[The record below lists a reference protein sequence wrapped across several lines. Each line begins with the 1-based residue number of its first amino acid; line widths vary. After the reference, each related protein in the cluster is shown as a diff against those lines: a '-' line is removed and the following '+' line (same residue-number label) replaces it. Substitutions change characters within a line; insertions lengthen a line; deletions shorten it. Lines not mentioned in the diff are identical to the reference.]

1 MLFKRAFPIVGS
13 LLPIII
19 LKGANKLFRLAKYL
33 KHYKIQSIFGPLFK
47 LIEACFEL
55 AVPLIMADIID
66 TGIRNED
73 ASYILW
79 RGGILVLLGVLGLTC
94 SLTAQYF
101 AAKASVGFGQELRT
115 ALFKHINT
123 LSYTEID
130 KLGSHTL
137 VTRMTSDI
145 NQAQTGVN
153 MILRLFLRSPFIVLG
168 SVIMAFTISVRLT
181 LIFLIISPAL
191 AFVIYK
197 IMTST
202 IPRYKKVQKTLD
214 KTNLI
219 TSENLVGTR
228 VVRAF
233 SRQKDEQEEFEKNAE
248 ELYKMQVAAG
258 KISAIMNPATY
269 VLVNLAIAAIL
280 WFGGKSVDTGSISQ
294 GEVIA
299 LLNYMNQILLALL
312 AVALLV
318 TNITKMY
325 ACAGRI
331 NEVFDVHTSV
341 SDEGSTPVSEK
352 SGSPRVEFRNVSFRY
367 SGSGEDTLED
377 ISFTAQKGETV
388 GIIGGT
394 GSGKTSV
401 INLIPRFYDVSQGS
415 VLVDGTDVKSYPFS
429 QLRHKMGIVPQKAVL
444 FKGSVRDNMRWR
456 DENATDEDIWQA
468 LEIAQAKDFVE
479 QKQGQLDF
487 EILQQGKNLSGGQRQ
502 RLTIARAL
510 VGKPEILILDDSA
523 SALDLVTDAA
533 LRRAIAEKTQGMTV
547 FIVSQR
553 ISSIRSADKIIV
565 LEDGRIAGIGTHS
578 ELYKSCGVYK
588 EICLSQLSEKE
599 VAQHG

>member
-1 MLFKRAFPIVGS
+1 M
-13 LLPIII
+13 
-19 LKGANKLFRLAKYL
+19 FRLAKYL
-33 KHYKIQSIFGPLFK
+33 KHYKIQSIFGPVFK

-66 TGIRNED
+66 TGIKNED
-73 ASYILW
+73 SSYILW

-101 AAKASVGFGQELRT
+101 AAKASVGFGRELRT

-130 KLGSHTL
+130 MLGSHPL

-168 SVIMAFTISVRLT
+168 SVIMAFTISVKLT
-181 LIFLIISPAL
+181 LIFLIMSPAL
-191 AFVIYK
+191 AYVIYK
-197 IMTST
+197 IMTAT
-202 IPRYKKVQKTLD
+202 IPRFKKVQSTLD
-214 KTNLI
+214 KTNLQ
-219 TSENLVGTR
+219 TSENLTGTR

-233 SRQKDEQEEFEKNAE
+233 SRQKDEQAEFEKNAE
-248 ELYKMQVAAG
+248 QLRAMQITAG
-258 KISAIMNPATY
+258 RISAIMNPATY

-280 WFGGKSVDTGSISQ
+280 WFGGKSVDTGSITQ

-318 TNITKMY
+318 TNITRMY

-341 SDEGSTPVSEK
+341 SDEGSTDVADNRSAPS
-352 SGSPRVEFRNVSFRY
+352 VEFRNVDFKY
-367 SGSGEDTLED
+367 AGAGENVLEG

-401 INLIPRFYDVSQGS
+401 INLIPRFYDATQGS
-415 VLVDGTDVKSYPFS
+415 VLVDGTDVKHYPFA
-429 QLRHKMGIVPQKAVL
+429 QLRGKIGIVPQKAVL
-444 FKGSVRDNMRWR
+444 FKGTVRENMCWR
-456 DENATDEDIWQA
+456 DENATDEQIWNA
-468 LEIAQAKDFVE
+468 LEIAQAKDFIE
-479 QKQGQLDF
+479 QKQGQLDYL
-487 EILQQGKNLSGGQRQ
+487 INQQGKNLSGGQRQ

-510 VGKPEILILDDSA
+510 VGNPEILILDDSA

-533 LRRAIAEKTQGMTV
+533 LRKAIAEKTDGITV

-553 ISSIRSADKIIV
+553 ISSIKNADKIIV
-565 LEDGRIAGIGTHS
+565 LDDGKIAGIGTHMQ
-578 ELYKSCGVYK
+578 LYKTCSVYK

>member
-1 MLFKRAFPIVGS
+1 M
-13 LLPIII
+13 
-19 LKGANKLFRLAKYL
+19 FRLAKYL
-33 KHYKIQSIFGPLFK
+33 KHYKIQSIFGPVFK

-66 TGIRNED
+66 TGIKNED

-115 ALFKHINT
+115 ALFKHIGT

-168 SVIMAFTISVRLT
+168 SVIMAFTISVKLT
-181 LIFLIISPAL
+181 LIFLLISPAL

-197 IMTST
+197 IMSAT
-202 IPRYKKVQKTLD
+202 IPRYKRVQKTLD
-214 KTNLI
+214 HTNLL

-228 VVRAF
+228 VIRAF
-233 SRQKDEQEEFEKNAE
+233 SRQKDEQQEFEKNAE
-248 ELYKMQVAAG
+248 QLRRMQIVAG
-258 KISAIMNPATY
+258 RISAVMNPATY

-280 WFGGKSVDTGSISQ
+280 WFGGKSVDTGSITQ

-325 ACAGRI
+325 ACSARI
-331 NEVFDVHTSV
+331 NEVFDVSTTI
-341 SDEGSTPVSEK
+341 SDDGNTTVTADQIAPT
-352 SGSPRVEFRNVSFRY
+352 VEFRGVSFAY
-367 SGSGEDTLED
+367 AGAGENTLED
-377 ISFTAQKGETV
+377 ISFTAAKGETI

-394 GSGKTSV
+394 GSGKSSV
-401 INLIPRFYDVSQGS
+401 INLIPRFYDATSGS
-415 VLVDGTDVKSYPFS
+415 VLVDGTDVKSYPFA
-429 QLRHKMGIVPQKAVL
+429 QLRSKIGIVPQKAVL
-444 FKGSVRDNMRWR
+444 FKGTVRDNMRFR

-468 LEIAQAKDFVE
+468 LEIAQAKDFVQ
-479 QKQGQLDF
+479 QKQGKLDF

-533 LRRAIAEKTQGMTV
+533 LRKAIAEKTQGMTV

-553 ISSIRSADKIIV
+553 ISSIRNADKIIV
-565 LEDGRIAGIGTHS
+565 LEDGKIAGIGTHA
-578 ELYKSCGVYK
+578 ELFRTCGVYK

-599 VAQHG
+599 VAQYG

>member
-1 MLFKRAFPIVGS
+1 M
-13 LLPIII
+13 
-19 LKGANKLFRLAKYL
+19 FRLAKYL

-66 TGIRNED
+66 TGIKNED
-73 ASYILW
+73 HSYILW
-79 RGGILVLLGVLGLTC
+79 RGGILILLGILGLVC

-101 AAKASVGFGQELRT
+101 AAKASVGFGTELRT

-123 LSYTEID
+123 LSYAEID

-153 MILRLFLRSPFIVLG
+153 MVLRLFLRSPFIVLG
-168 SVIMAFTISVRLT
+168 SVIMAFTISVKLT
-181 LIFLIISPAL
+181 LIFIIISPAL

-197 IMTST
+197 IMSST

-214 KTNLI
+214 RTNLI

-228 VVRAF
+228 VIRAF
-233 SRQKDEQEEFEKNAE
+233 SRQKDEQQEFEKNAE
-248 ELYKMQVAAG
+248 ELKKMQIAAG

-269 VLVNLAIAAIL
+269 VIVNLAIAAIL
-280 WFGGKSVDTGSISQ
+280 WFGGKSVNIGGITQ

-331 NEVFDVHTSV
+331 NEVFDVQPSV
-341 SDEGSTPVSEK
+341 SDEGNTTVSEIPD
-352 SGSPRVEFRNVSFRY
+352 SPKVEFRDVSFAY
-367 SGSGEDTLED
+367 SGSGEHVLEN
-377 ISFTAQKGETV
+377 ISFTADKGMTV

-401 INLIPRFYDVSQGS
+401 INLIPRFYDTSSGS
-415 VLVDGTDVKSYPFS
+415 VLVDGTDVKKYPFT
-429 QLRHKMGIVPQKAVL
+429 QLRTKIGIVPQKAVL
-444 FKGSVRDNMRWR
+444 FKGTVRENMRWR
-456 DENATDEDIWQA
+456 DRNATDEQIMKA
-468 LEIAQAKDFVE
+468 LETAQADGFVK
-479 QKQGQLDF
+479 QKQGVLDF

-510 VGKPEILILDDSA
+510 VGDPEILILDDSA
-523 SALDLVTDAA
+523 SALDLATDAA
-533 LRRAIAEKTQGMTV
+533 LRKAIAEQTTDMTV

-553 ISSIRSADKIIV
+553 ISSIKNADRIVV
-565 LEDGRIAGIGTHS
+565 LEDGRVAGIGTHK
-578 ELYKSCGVYK
+578 ELFGSCDLYR

-599 VAQHG
+599 VAEHG

>member
-1 MLFKRAFPIVGS
+1 M
-13 LLPIII
+13 
-19 LKGANKLFRLAKYL
+19 FRLARFL
-33 KHYKIQSIFGPLFK
+33 KNYKIQSIFGPLFK

-66 TGIRNED
+66 TGIKNED
-73 ASYILW
+73 SSYILW
-79 RGGILVLLGVLGLTC
+79 RAGLLVLLGVLGLTC

-101 AAKASVGFGQELRT
+101 AAKASVGFGKELRS

-123 LSYTEID
+123 LSYAEID
-130 KLGSHTL
+130 RLGSHTL

-153 MILRLFLRSPFIVLG
+153 MVLRLFLRSPFIVLG
-168 SVIMAFTISVRLT
+168 SVIMAFTISVKLT
-181 LIFLIISPAL
+181 LIFLIMSPAL

-197 IMTST
+197 IMSAT
-202 IPRYKKVQKTLD
+202 IPRFKKVQSTLD
-214 KTNLI
+214 KANLQ
-219 TSENLVGTR
+219 TSENLTGTR

-233 SRQKDEQEEFEKNAE
+233 SRQKDEQEEFEKNTE
-248 ELYKMQVAAG
+248 QLRIMQITAG
-258 KISAIMNPATY
+258 RISAVMNPATY
-269 VLVNLAIAAIL
+269 VLVNLSIAAIL
-280 WFGGKSVDTGSISQ
+280 WFGGKSVDTGSITQ

-318 TNITKMY
+318 TNITRMY
-325 ACAGRI
+325 ACASRI

-341 SDEGSTPVSEK
+341 SDEGNTAVPEDK
-352 SGSPRVEFRNVSFRY
+352 SAPKVEFRNVSFCY
-367 SGSGEDTLED
+367 AGSGENTLDD
-377 ISFTAQKGETV
+377 ITFAVQKGETV

-394 GSGKTSV
+394 GAGKSSV
-401 INLIPRFYDVSQGS
+401 INLIPRFYDATSGS
-415 VLVDGTDVKSYPFS
+415 VLVDGTDVKLYPFS
-429 QLRHKMGIVPQKAVL
+429 QLRGKIGIVPQKAVL
-444 FKGSVRDNMRWR
+444 FKGTVRENMRWR
-456 DENATDEDIWQA
+456 DENATDEQIWNA
-468 LEIAQAKDFVE
+468 LEIAQAKDFIL
-479 QKQGQLDF
+479 QKQGQLDYG
-487 EILQQGKNLSGGQRQ
+487 ILQQGKNLSGGQRQ

-510 VGKPEILILDDSA
+510 VGDPEILILDDSA
-523 SALDLVTDAA
+523 SALDLATDAA
-533 LRRAIAEKTQGMTV
+533 LRRSIAEKTEGMTV

-565 LEDGRIAGIGTHS
+565 LDDGRITGMGTHMQ
-578 ELYKSCGVYK
+578 LYKTCEVYK

>member
-1 MLFKRAFPIVGS
+1 M
-13 LLPIII
+13 
-19 LKGANKLFRLAKYL
+19 FRLAKYL

>member
-1 MLFKRAFPIVGS
+1 M
-13 LLPIII
+13 
-19 LKGANKLFRLAKYL
+19 FRLAKYL
-33 KHYKIQSIFGPLFK
+33 NHYKIQSIFGPVFK

-66 TGIRNED
+66 TGIKNED

-115 ALFKHINT
+115 ALFKHIGT

-168 SVIMAFTISVRLT
+168 SVIMAFTISVKLT
-181 LIFLIISPAL
+181 LIFLLISPAL

-197 IMTST
+197 IMSAT
-202 IPRYKKVQKTLD
+202 IPRYKRVQKTLD
-214 KTNLI
+214 RTNLL

-228 VVRAF
+228 VIRAF
-233 SRQKDEQEEFEKNAE
+233 SRQKDEQQEFEKNAE
-248 ELYKMQVAAG
+248 QLRRMQIVAG
-258 KISAIMNPATY
+258 RISAVMNPATY

-280 WFGGKSVDTGSISQ
+280 WFGGKSVDTGSITQ

-325 ACAGRI
+325 ACSARI
-331 NEVFDVHTSV
+331 NEVFDVSTTI
-341 SDEGSTPVSEK
+341 SDDGNTTVTADQSAPT
-352 SGSPRVEFRNVSFRY
+352 VEFRGVSFAY
-367 SGSGEDTLED
+367 SGAGENTLEG
-377 ISFTAQKGETV
+377 ISFTAAKGETI

-394 GSGKTSV
+394 GSGKSSV
-401 INLIPRFYDVSQGS
+401 VNLIPRFYDASAGS
-415 VLVDGTDVKSYPFS
+415 VLVDGTDVKSYPFA
-429 QLRHKMGIVPQKAVL
+429 QLRSKIGIVPQKAVL
-444 FKGSVRDNMRWR
+444 FKGSVRDNMRFR
-456 DENATDEDIWQA
+456 DKNATDDDIWQA
-468 LEIAQAKDFVE
+468 LEIAQAKDFVQ
-479 QKQGQLDF
+479 QKQGKLGF

-533 LRRAIAEKTQGMTV
+533 LRKAIAEKTQGMTV

-553 ISSIRSADKIIV
+553 ISSIRNADKIIV
-565 LEDGRIAGIGTHS
+565 LEDGRIAGIGTHA
-578 ELYKSCGVYK
+578 ELFRTCGVYK

-599 VAQHG
+599 VAQYG

>member
-1 MLFKRAFPIVGS
+1 M
-13 LLPIII
+13 
-19 LKGANKLFRLAKYL
+19 FRLAKYL
-33 KHYKIQSIFGPLFK
+33 KHYKLQSIIGPVFK

-79 RGGILVLLGVLGLTC
+79 RGGLLVLLGVLGLTC

-115 ALFKHINT
+115 ALFKHIGT

-168 SVIMAFTISVRLT
+168 SVIMAFTISVKLT
-181 LIFLIISPAL
+181 LIFLLISPAL

-197 IMTST
+197 IMSAT
-202 IPRYKKVQKTLD
+202 IPRYKRVQKTLD
-214 KTNLI
+214 RTNLL

-228 VVRAF
+228 VIRAF

-248 ELYKMQVAAG
+248 QLRRMQITAG
-258 KISAIMNPATY
+258 RISAVMNPATY

-280 WFGGKSVDTGSISQ
+280 WFGGKSVDTGSITQ

-331 NEVFDVHTSV
+331 NEVFDVTTTV
-341 SDEGSTPVSEK
+341 SDEGNTTVTANLSAPAI
-352 SGSPRVEFRNVSFRY
+352 EFCDVSFAY
-367 SGSGEDTLED
+367 SGAGENTLEG
-377 ISFTAQKGETV
+377 ISFTAKKGETI

-394 GSGKTSV
+394 GSGKSSV
-401 INLIPRFYDVSQGS
+401 INLIPRFYDATAGS
-415 VLVDGTDVKSYPFS
+415 VLVDGTDVKAYPFA
-429 QLRHKMGIVPQKAVL
+429 QLRSKIGIVPQKAVL
-444 FKGSVRDNMRWR
+444 FKGSVRDNMRFR
-456 DENATDEDIWQA
+456 DENASDEEIWQA
-468 LEIAQAKDFVE
+468 LEIAQAKEFVE
-479 QKQGQLDF
+479 QKPGGLDF

-510 VGKPEILILDDSA
+510 VGRPGILILDDSA

-533 LRRAIAEKTQGMTV
+533 LRKAIAEKTDGMTV

-553 ISSIRSADKIIV
+553 ISSIKNADKIIV
-565 LEDGRIAGIGTHS
+565 LEDGKTAGIGTHA
-578 ELYKSCGVYK
+578 ELFGSCDVYK

-599 VAQHG
+599 VQQYG

>member
-1 MLFKRAFPIVGS
+1 M
-13 LLPIII
+13 
-19 LKGANKLFRLAKYL
+19 FRLAKYL

-66 TGIRNED
+66 TGIKNED

-130 KLGSHTL
+130 RLGSHTL

-168 SVIMAFTISVRLT
+168 SVIMAFTISVKLT

-214 KTNLI
+214 KTNLM

-233 SRQKDEQEEFEKNAE
+233 SRQKDEQEEFERNAH
-248 ELYKMQVAAG
+248 ELYKMQIAAG

-318 TNITKMY
+318 TNITRMY

-341 SDEGSTPVSEK
+341 SDEGNAPVSEDP
-352 SGSPRVEFRNVSFRY
+352 SAPRVEFRDVCFAYADASEN
-367 SGSGEDTLED
+367 TLD
-377 ISFTAQKGETV
+377 GISFTAQKGETI

-401 INLIPRFYDVSQGS
+401 VNLIPRFYDASRGS
-415 VLVDGTDVKSYPFS
+415 VLVDGVDVKRYPFS
-429 QLRHKMGIVPQKAVL
+429 QLRSKMGIVPQKAVL
-444 FKGSVRDNMRWR
+444 FKGSIRDNMRWR
-456 DENATDEDIWQA
+456 AESASDEDIWQA
-468 LEIAQAKDFVE
+468 LEIAQAKDFVS
-479 QKQGQLDF
+479 QKQGQLDH

-510 VGKPEILILDDSA
+510 VGRPEILILDDSA

-533 LRRAIAEKTQGMTV
+533 LRKAIAEKTQDMTV

-553 ISSIRSADKIIV
+553 ISSIRNADKIIV
-565 LEDGRIAGIGTHS
+565 LDNGSIAGIGTHT

-599 VAQHG
+599 VAAHG

>member
-1 MLFKRAFPIVGS
+1 MFA
-13 LLPIII
+13 
-19 LKGANKLFRLAKYL
+19 LAKYL
-33 KHYKIQSIFGPLFK
+33 KHYKLQSIFGPLFK

-66 TGIRNED
+66 TGIKNED

-79 RGGILVLLGVLGLTC
+79 RGGTLVLLGVLGLAC

-115 ALFKHINT
+115 ALFRHIGT
-123 LSYTEID
+123 LSYAQID

-145 NQAQTGVN
+145 NQTQTGVN
-153 MILRLFLRSPFIVLG
+153 MVLRLFLRSPFIVIG
-168 SVIMAFTISVRLT
+168 SVIMAFTISLRLT
-181 LIFLIISPAL
+181 LIFLMITPAL
-191 AFVIYK
+191 AYIIYK
-197 IMTST
+197 TMSLT
-202 IPRYKKVQKTLD
+202 IPRFKAVQKTLD

-228 VVRAF
+228 VIRAF
-233 SRQKDEQEEFEKNAE
+233 SRQKDEQEEFEKNSE
-248 ELYKMQVAAG
+248 ELRRMQIIAG
-258 KISAIMNPATY
+258 RISAIMNPATY
-269 VLVNLAIAAIL
+269 VMVNIAIAAIL
-280 WFGGKSVDTGSISQ
+280 WFGGKSVDSGNITQ

-318 TNITKMY
+318 SNITRMY
-325 ACAGRI
+325 ACAARI
-331 NEVFDVHTSV
+331 NEVFAVETTV
-341 SDEGSTPVSEK
+341 SDEGNTDVSAKK
-352 SGSPRVEFRNVSFRY
+352 SSPKVEFRDVCFGYEN
-367 SGSGEDTLED
+367 SGENVLEN
-377 ISFTAQKGETV
+377 ISFCAAKGETV

-394 GSGKTSV
+394 GSGKSTV
-401 INLIPRFYDVSQGS
+401 INLIPRFYDVTDGS
-415 VLVDGTDVKSYPFS
+415 VLIDGENVKKYPFS
-429 QLRHKMGIVPQKAVL
+429 QLRGKIGVVPQKAVL
-444 FKGSVRDNMRWR
+444 FSGTIRENMRWR
-456 DENATDEDIWQA
+456 DENASDEQIWQA

-479 QKQGQLDF
+479 QKKGRLDF
-487 EILQQGKNLSGGQRQ
+487 EILQHGKNLSGGQQQ

-510 VGKPEILILDDSA
+510 VGSPEILILDDSA

-533 LRRAIAEKTQGMTV
+533 LRRAIAEKTSQMTV

-553 ISSIRSADKIIV
+553 ISSIRNADKIIV
-565 LEDGRIAGIGTHS
+565 LEDGKIAGIGTHS
-578 ELYKSCGVYK
+578 QLYSSCDVYK

-599 VAQHG
+599 AACNG

>member
-1 MLFKRAFPIVGS
+1 M
-13 LLPIII
+13 
-19 LKGANKLFRLAKYL
+19 FRLAKYL

-73 ASYILW
+73 SSYILW
-79 RGGILVLLGVLGLTC
+79 RGGLLILLGVLGLTC

-101 AAKASVGFGQELRT
+101 AAKASVGFGTELRS
-115 ALFKHINT
+115 ALFSHINS
-123 LSYTEID
+123 LSYSEID
-130 KLGSHTL
+130 KLGSNTL

-181 LIFLIISPAL
+181 LIFLIISPLL

-197 IMTST
+197 IMSLT
-202 IPRYKKVQKTLD
+202 IPRYKRVQKTLD
-214 KTNLI
+214 KTSLI
-219 TSENLVGTR
+219 TSEALVGTR
-228 VVRAF
+228 VIRAF
-233 SRQKDEQEEFEKNAE
+233 SRQKDEQTEFENNAE
-248 ELYKMQVAAG
+248 ELRRMQLIAG
-258 KISAIMNPATY
+258 KISAVMNPATY
-269 VLVNLAIAAIL
+269 VIVNLAIAAIL
-280 WFGGKSVDTGSISQ
+280 WYGGKAVDLGTITQ

-325 ACAGRI
+325 ASAGRI
-331 NEVFDVHTSV
+331 NEVFDVSPSV
-341 SDEGSTPVSEK
+341 SDKDNQPVTAVTA
-352 SGSPRVEFRNVSFRY
+352 SPAVEFCGVTFSYTTGGENV
-367 SGSGEDTLED
+367 LEN
-377 ISFTAQKGETV
+377 ISFAANKGETI

-394 GSGKTSV
+394 GSGKSSV
-401 INLIPRFYDVSQGS
+401 VNLIPRFYDPSQGS
-415 VLVDGTDVKSYPFS
+415 VLVDGVDVKKYPFT
-429 QLRHKMGIVPQKAVL
+429 QLRGKIGIVPQKAVL
-444 FKGSVRDNMRWR
+444 FKGTIRDNMRWR
-456 DENATDEDIWQA
+456 DSSATDEQIMTA
-468 LEIAQAKDFVE
+468 LEIAQADEFVK
-479 QKQGQLDF
+479 QKQGVLDY
-487 EILQQGKNLSGGQRQ
+487 EILQEGKNLSGGQRQ

-510 VGKPEILILDDSA
+510 VGNPEILILDDSA
-523 SALDLVTDAA
+523 SALDLATDAR
-533 LRRAIAEKTQGMTV
+533 LRKAIAEQTADMTV

-553 ISSIRSADKIIV
+553 ISSIKNADRIIV
-565 LEDGRIAGIGTHS
+565 LEDGKIAGTGTHS
-578 ELYKSCGVYK
+578 ELYKSCGVYR

-599 VAQHG
+599 VAQNEQ

>member
-1 MLFKRAFPIVGS
+1 M
-13 LLPIII
+13 
-19 LKGANKLFRLAKYL
+19 FRLAKYL
-33 KHYKIQSIFGPLFK
+33 KHYKIQSIFGPVFK

-66 TGIRNED
+66 TGIKNED

-115 ALFKHINT
+115 ALFMHINT

-214 KTNLI
+214 KTNLM

-341 SDEGSTPVSEK
+341 SDEGSSPVSEK

>member
-1 MLFKRAFPIVGS
+1 M
-13 LLPIII
+13 
-19 LKGANKLFRLAKYL
+19 FRLAKYL

-66 TGIRNED
+66 TGIKNED

-130 KLGSHTL
+130 RLGSHTL

-168 SVIMAFTISVRLT
+168 SVIMAFTISVKLT

-214 KTNLI
+214 KTNLM

-233 SRQKDEQEEFEKNAE
+233 SRQKDEQEEFERNAN
-248 ELYKMQVAAG
+248 ELYKMQIAAG

-318 TNITKMY
+318 TNITRMY

-341 SDEGSTPVSEK
+341 SDEGNAPVSEDP
-352 SGSPRVEFRNVSFRY
+352 SAPRVEFRDVCFAYADASEN
-367 SGSGEDTLED
+367 TLD
-377 ISFTAQKGETV
+377 GISFTAQKGETI

-401 INLIPRFYDVSQGS
+401 VNLIPRFYDVSQGN
-415 VLVDGTDVKSYPFS
+415 VLVDGVDVKQYPFS
-429 QLRHKMGIVPQKAVL
+429 QLRSKMGIVPQKAVL
-444 FKGSVRDNMRWR
+444 FKGSIRDNMRWR
-456 DENATDEDIWQA
+456 DESASDEDIWQA
-468 LEIAQAKDFVE
+468 LEIAQAKDFVS
-479 QKQGQLDF
+479 QKQGQLDH

-510 VGKPEILILDDSA
+510 VGRPEILILDDSA

-533 LRRAIAEKTQGMTV
+533 LRKAIAEKTQDMTV

-553 ISSIRSADKIIV
+553 ISSIRNADKIIM
-565 LEDGRIAGIGTHS
+565 LDNGSIAGIGTHT
-578 ELYKSCGVYK
+578 ELYKTCGVYK

-599 VAQHG
+599 VAAHG